1 MQKAIIRTGILV
13 FFMLALFSGY
23 EHPAGAQT
31 AVTSE
36 PIITPQ
42 PDGLRIVW
50 QTPDVMVTESAGG
63 VQVTI
68 PGFEQ
73 VQEPG
78 LPQLP
83 QRSVLIALPP
93 GAVPTLTIQSSRE
106 ESVARP
112 GPLAVAPQPEGFLRN
127 SEGEII
133 GGAFVPADEVLPFDR
148 LVLALEEIGAVRG
161 MRLARLTFY
170 PVRPSGGQLQVTR
183 EIEAELSF
191 GVADTAVF
199 QTNSTAADVAP
210 FQQTLAGLVANPAQ
224 LQAAVRPATAFNALS
239 VTVNDTAVIE
249 AADVGL
255 TAVTYND
262 LAAAG
267 FPVSS
272 TNPAALRLT
281 RGGTEVALEWW
292 GDGDAQFEPGESFRF
307 YAQPWFN
314 RWSENDVYLLMT
326 VGGGL
331 RMSSQSAPT
340 GSLLAGTLRQT
351 LLLDENRYYTS
362 DWVGRDGDRWIWDE
376 LSLPGNESGQYD
388 FALDSVNGGA
398 AAELKLW
405 LIGANQSGA
414 NPDHKVTVAL
424 NGAWQA
430 DILWDGKTAKT
441 VTFAIPDGI
450 LQTGSNRLQLT
461 LPGVSPGALDK
472 VWLDAFQ
479 VTYTQGSGAA
489 AGQVQAAGEN
499 AARRYSVT
507 LAATGG
513 AAVYDVTTP
522 DAPIRLTN
530 ITVSGTAVSWGD
542 AAAGTRNYLA
552 MSNANLRTPARV
564 RMATPLRTTAVTGAD
579 YVIITPAEFMPAL
592 TPLINLRQS
601 QGMAVVVEDVQA
613 IYDAYGN
620 GLSVPEAIR
629 DFLADVYGR
638 WSPAP
643 TYVLLVGD
651 GTNDPKQ
658 YKPDTRPTWIPPYLA
673 DVDPWLG
680 EVAADNRFVTVDG
693 ADLLPDML
701 IGRLP
706 VNSLAEA
713 QVVVNKIVRYET
725 EPFFGDWNSKVLF
738 VTDDPDSAGDFIADS
753 DALINKFISDPWSA
767 TRAYLNPPGGMGKDE
782 VYTAV
787 MSQWNTGRGMV
798 VYNGHSSI
806 HQWGAERLFHLD
818 DVAGLTNGGR
828 LPVVLQMTCFTSA
841 FQEPFW
847 DTLDEALLRKEGGGA
862 VAVWGATGLGVATG
876 HGELANGFMQ
886 TIIKDGTPQIGQA
899 ALAGKTLL
907 LANQPAYLDLLDTFT
922 LLGDPATRYNYDFWP
937 GYATFLPTVQR

>member
-1 MQKAIIRTGILV
+1 MKKVIIRIS
-13 FFMLALFSGY
+13 FFIFLALALFSGI
-23 EHPAGAQT
+23 EQPTEAQT
-31 AVTSE
+31 AVTGE
-36 PIITPQ
+36 PVITSQ
-42 PDGLRIVW
+42 PDGLRIAW
-50 QTPDVMVTESAGG
+50 QTPDVTLTETAAGI
-63 VQVTI
+63 QAAI

-93 GAVPTLTIQSSRE
+93 DATPNLTITSSSE
-106 ESVARP
+106 EQMALP
-112 GPLAVAPQPEGFLRN
+112 GSLATAPQPEGFLRN

-133 GGAFVPADEVLPFDR
+133 GGAFVPADETLPFDR
-148 LVLALEEIGAVRG
+148 PPLELEEIGAARG

-170 PVRPSGGQLQVTR
+170 PVRPSGGQLIITR

-191 GVADTAVF
+191 GAADTAAI
-199 QTNSTAADVAP
+199 QTSSARADANP
-210 FQQTLAGLVANPAQ
+210 FRQALAGLTANPAQ
-224 LQAAVRPATAFNALS
+224 LQAAARPAAAFSALS
-239 VTVNDTAVIE
+239 ATANETAVIE
-249 AADVGL
+249 VSDTGI

-267 FPVSS
+267 FPVGGA
-272 TNPAALRLT
+272 NPAQLKLA
-281 RGGTEVALEWW
+281 RGGTEVPLEWL

-314 RWSENDVYLLMT
+314 RWSNKDFYTLT
-326 VGGGL
+326 AVGGSA
-331 RMSSQSAPT
+331 RISSQAAPA
-340 GSLLAGTLRQT
+340 GNLAAGALRQT

-362 DWVGRDGDRWIWDE
+362 GWVGRDGDRWIWDE
-376 LSLPGNESGQYD
+376 LANPGHESEQYD
-388 FALDSVNGGA
+388 FTLESAAGGA
-398 AAELKLW
+398 TAELKLW
-405 LIGANQSGA
+405 LMGANQNSA
-414 NPDHKVTVAL
+414 NPDHKVTAVV
-424 NGAWQA
+424 NGAWQT
-430 DILWDGKTAKT
+430 DIVWDGKTAKT
-441 VTFAIPDGI
+441 VSFTLPAGV
-450 LQTGSNRLQLT
+450 LQTGGNSLQLT
-461 LPGVSPGALDK
+461 LPNTLDK
-472 VWLDAFQ
+472 VWLDAIQ
-479 VTYTQGSGAA
+479 VTYTRGGSAA
-489 AGQVQAAGEN
+489 AGQTLAAGEN
-499 AARRYSVT
+499 PSRRYSVT
-507 LAATGG
+507 LASSGG

-530 ITVSGTAVSWGD
+530 ITVNGAAVSWGD
-542 AAAGTRNYLA
+542 ATAGTHQYLA
-552 MSNANLRTPARV
+552 MSNANLLTPARV
-564 RMATPLRTTAVTGAD
+564 RMATPLRTTAVSGAD
-579 YVIITPAEFMPAL
+579 YVIIAPTAFMPAL

-601 QGMAVVVEDVQA
+601 QGMTVVMEDVQA
-613 IYDAYGN
+613 IYDAYG
-620 GLSVPEAIR
+620 GGQPTPEAIR

-713 QVVVNKIVRYET
+713 RTVVDKIVKYET
-725 EPFFGDWNSKVLF
+725 EPFFGDWNSKGLF
-738 VTDDPDSAGDFIADS
+738 VTDEPDSAGDFIAHS
-753 DALINKFISDPWSA
+753 DALISKFISPPWSA
-767 TRAYLNPPGGMGKDE
+767 SRAYLTDKTEKDK

-787 MSQWNTGRGMV
+787 MSQWNAGQGMV
-798 VYNGHSSI
+798 VFNGHSSI
-806 HQWGAERLFHLD
+806 HQWSGERLFHLD
-818 DVAGLTNGGR
+818 DVAGLNNNGR
-828 LPVVLQMTCFTSA
+828 LPVVLQMTCFTGA

-847 DTLDEALLRKEGGGA
+847 DTLDEVLLRQEGGGA

-876 HGELANGFMQ
+876 HGELADGFMQ
-886 TIIKDGTPQIGQA
+886 TIIKDSTPQLGQA
-899 ALAGKTLL
+899 ALAGKVLL
-907 LANQPAYLDLLDTFT
+907 QANQPAYPDLLDTFT
-922 LLGDPATRYNYDFWP
+922 LLGDPATRYDYDFWP